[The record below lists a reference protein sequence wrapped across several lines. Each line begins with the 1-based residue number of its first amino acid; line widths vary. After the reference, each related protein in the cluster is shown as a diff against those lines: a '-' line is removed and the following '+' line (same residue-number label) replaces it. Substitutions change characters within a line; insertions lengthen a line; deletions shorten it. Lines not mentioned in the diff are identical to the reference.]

1 MQWTLT
7 QLRTF
12 VAVAEQ
18 GTMAAAAARLGYTAG
33 AVSQHMSALSRAVG
47 SPVVSPRGRS
57 VVLTEAGRA
66 LLPRARAVVA
76 AERQAAR
83 AMRGASADTTVTV
96 GVFGSASVAAMQ
108 PATQQLEG
116 KGIDVQTIEVDV
128 EEMQEAVASGL
139 IDVGIGID
147 YLDARLPPR
156 RGVHMKPVRRERLSV
171 AVGPGGMAALT
182 AEGREVK
189 SLSAGLEDGPSIDE
203 THEVDAAAHEA
214 APVDSGGVGDGA
226 GGSGGVGDGG
236 AAGST
241 RGAGGVGEVGEVGA
255 AGSTRGAGGSP
266 VGLGVAPDRGDVFR
280 DQEILRRALGR
291 VPWILPPADSTWG
304 RAFRLACRELGV
316 MPREKHLV
324 TDSAVALAMAS
335 SGLGVTLA
343 TPYLMRMAPAN
354 VHILPRT
361 ICGSRDIVILTSTDA
376 PLTPAARTVVDV
388 LTDVFNA

>member
-33 AVSQHMSALSRAVG
+33 AVSQHVSALSRAVG
-47 SPVVSPRGRS
+47 TPVVSPRGRS

-66 LLPRARAVVA
+66 LLPRARAVIA

-171 AVGPGGMAALT
+171 AVGPGGMDALM
-182 AEGREVK
+182 AEGR
-189 SLSAGLEDGPSIDE
+189 
-203 THEVDAAAHEA
+203 
-214 APVDSGGVGDGA
+214 
-226 GGSGGVGDGG
+226 
-236 AAGST
+236 
-241 RGAGGVGEVGEVGA
+241 
-255 AGSTRGAGGSP
+255 
-266 VGLGVAPDRGDVFR
+266 DVSR
-280 DQEILRRALGR
+280 DQEILRRALNR
-291 VPWILPPADSTWG
+291 VPWILPPTDSSWG

-316 MPREKHLV
+316 KPREKHLV
-324 TDSAVALAMAS
+324 TDSAVALAMAA

-343 TPYLMRMAPAN
+343 TPYLMLMAPAN

-376 PLTPAARTVVDV
+376 PLTPAAHTVVEV
-388 LTDVFNA
+388 LTSVFDA

>member
-18 GTMAAAAARLGYTAG
+18 GTMAAAATRLGYTAG
-33 AVSQHMSALSRAVG
+33 AVSQHVSALSRAVG

-189 SLSAGLEDGPSIDE
+189 SLSAGLEGGPSIDE
-203 THEVDAAAHEA
+203 NHEVDAAAHEA

-226 GGSGGVGDGG
+226 GGEGGDRG
-236 AAGST
+236 AAGSARGAGST
-241 RGAGGVGEVGEVGA
+241 RGAGA
-255 AGSTRGAGGSP
+255 SP
-266 VGLGVAPDRGDVFR
+266 VGLGVAPGRGDVFR

>member
-18 GTMAAAAARLGYTAG
+18 GTMAAAATRLGYTAG

-108 PATQQLEG
+108 PATQQLDG

-189 SLSAGLEDGPSIDE
+189 SLSAGLEGGPSIDE

-214 APVDSGGVGDGA
+214 APVDSGGVGGEA
-226 GGSGGVGDGG
+226 GGSGG
-236 AAGST
+236 
-241 RGAGGVGEVGEVGA
+241 GVGGEAGEVGA
-255 AGSTRGAGGSP
+255 AGSTRGTGGSP
-266 VGLGVAPDRGDVFR
+266 VGLGVAPGRGDVFR

>member
-47 SPVVSPRGRS
+47 TPVVSPRGRS

-108 PATQQLEG
+108 PASQQLEG

-189 SLSAGLEDGPSIDE
+189 SLSAGLEGGPSIDE

-226 GGSGGVGDGG
+226 GGSGDGAGGVGDGTGDGG
-236 AAGST
+236 AAGSP
-241 RGAGGVGEVGEVGA
+241 
-255 AGSTRGAGGSP
+255 RGAGGSP
-266 VGLGVAPDRGDVFR
+266 VGLGVAPGRGDVFR

>member
-18 GTMAAAAARLGYTAG
+18 GTMAAAATRLGYTAG

-108 PATQQLEG
+108 PASQQLEG

-203 THEVDAAAHEA
+203 NHEVDAAAHEA

-226 GGSGGVGDGG
+226 GGSGG
-236 AAGST
+236 
-241 RGAGGVGEVGEVGA
+241 GVGGEAGEVGA

-266 VGLGVAPDRGDVFR
+266 VGLGVAPGRGDVFR

>member
-1 MQWTLT
+1 
-7 QLRTF
+7 
-12 VAVAEQ
+12 
-18 GTMAAAAARLGYTAG
+18 
-33 AVSQHMSALSRAVG
+33 
-47 SPVVSPRGRS
+47 
-57 VVLTEAGRA
+57 
-66 LLPRARAVVA
+66 
-76 AERQAAR
+76 
-83 AMRGASADTTVTV
+83 MRGASADTTVTV

-108 PATQQLEG
+108 PATQQLDG

-203 THEVDAAAHEA
+203 NHEVDAAAHEA

-226 GGSGGVGDGG
+226 GGSGG
-236 AAGST
+236 
-241 RGAGGVGEVGEVGA
+241 GVGGEAGEVGA

-266 VGLGVAPDRGDVFR
+266 VGLGVAPGRGDVFR

>member
-1 MQWTLT
+1 MT

-18 GTMAAAAARLGYTAG
+18 GTMAAAATRLGYTAG

-108 PATQQLEG
+108 PASQQLEG

-156 RGVHMKPVRRERLSV
+156 RGVHMKPVRRQRLPV
-171 AVGPGGMAALT
+171 AVGPGGLAALT
-182 AEGREVK
+182 AEGREGK

-203 THEVDAAAHEA
+203 NHEVDAAAHEA

-226 GGSGGVGDGG
+226 GGGAGG
-236 AAGST
+236 AAGEAG
-241 RGAGGVGEVGEVGA
+241 GAGGEADDGGA

-266 VGLGVAPDRGDVFR
+266 VGLGVAPGRGDVFR

>member
-18 GTMAAAAARLGYTAG
+18 GTMAAAATRLGYTAG

-108 PATQQLEG
+108 PATQQLDG

-189 SLSAGLEDGPSIDE
+189 SLSAGLEGGPSIDE

-214 APVDSGGVGDGA
+214 APVDSGGVGGEA
-226 GGSGGVGDGG
+226 GGAAGGAGDGG

-241 RGAGGVGEVGEVGA
+241 RGAGG
-255 AGSTRGAGGSP
+255 SH
-266 VGLGVAPDRGDVFR
+266 VGLGVAPGRGDVFR

>member
-18 GTMAAAAARLGYTAG
+18 GTMAAAATRLGYTAG

-108 PATQQLEG
+108 PASQQLEG

-189 SLSAGLEDGPSIDE
+189 SLSAGLEGGPSIDE

-214 APVDSGGVGDGA
+214 APVDSGGVGEVGGGGGGA
-226 GGSGGVGDGG
+226 GGAGDGG
-236 AAGST
+236 AAGSP
-241 RGAGGVGEVGEVGA
+241 
-255 AGSTRGAGGSP
+255 RGAGGSP
-266 VGLGVAPDRGDVFR
+266 VGLGVAPGRGDVFR

>member
-18 GTMAAAAARLGYTAG
+18 GTMAAAATRLGYTAG
-33 AVSQHMSALSRAVG
+33 AVSQHVSALSRAVG

-108 PATQQLEG
+108 PATQQLDG

-189 SLSAGLEDGPSIDE
+189 SLSAGLEGGPSIDE
-203 THEVDAAAHEA
+203 NHEVDAAAHEA
-214 APVDSGGVGDGA
+214 APVDSGGPGGA
-226 GGSGGVGDGG
+226 GGSGG
-236 AAGST
+236 
-241 RGAGGVGEVGEVGA
+241 GVGGEAGEVGA

-266 VGLGVAPDRGDVFR
+266 VGLGVAPGRGDVFR

>member
-18 GTMAAAAARLGYTAG
+18 GTMAAAATRLGYTAG

-108 PATQQLEG
+108 PATQQLDG

-189 SLSAGLEDGPSIDE
+189 SLSAGLEGGPSIDE
-203 THEVDAAAHEA
+203 NHEVDAAAHEA
-214 APVDSGGVGDGA
+214 APVDSGGPGGA
-226 GGSGGVGDGG
+226 GGGAGGVAGGAGGEAGDGG
-236 AAGST
+236 AAGS
-241 RGAGGVGEVGEVGA
+241 
-255 AGSTRGAGGSP
+255 P
-266 VGLGVAPDRGDVFR
+266 VGLGLAPGRGDVFR

>member
-33 AVSQHMSALSRAVG
+33 AVSQHVSALSRAVG

-96 GVFGSASVAAMQ
+96 GVFGSASIAAMQ
-108 PATQQLEG
+108 PASRQLEG
-116 KGIDVQTIEVDV
+116 TGVDVQTIEVDV

-139 IDVGIGID
+139 IDIGIGID

-171 AVGPGGMAALT
+171 AVGPGGMDALV
-182 AEGREVK
+182 AQGQHVG
-189 SLSAGLEDGPSIDE
+189 ADVGPALAKAD
-203 THEVDAAAHEA
+203 EVDESGPDAAPLAAGEAGEADVADGTAAAA
-214 APVDSGGVGDGA
+214 A
-226 GGSGGVGDGG
+226 G
-236 AAGST
+236 AAF
-241 RGAGGVGEVGEVGA
+241 
-255 AGSTRGAGGSP
+255 
-266 VGLGVAPDRGDVFR
+266 APGRGDVFR
-280 DQEILRRALGR
+280 DQEMLRRALNR
-291 VPWILPPADSTWG
+291 VPWILPPPDSTWG
-304 RAFRLACRELGV
+304 RAFRLACRELGL
-316 MPREKHLV
+316 MPREKHVV

-343 TPYLMRMAPAN
+343 TPYLMLMAPAN

-361 ICGSRDIVILTSTDA
+361 ICGSRDIAILTSTDA
-376 PLTPAARTVVDV
+376 PLTQAAHTVVDV
-388 LTDVFNA
+388 LTSVFSA

>member
-18 GTMAAAAARLGYTAG
+18 GTMAAAATRLGYTAG

-108 PATQQLEG
+108 PASQQLEG

-226 GGSGGVGDGG
+226 GGSGG
-236 AAGST
+236 
-241 RGAGGVGEVGEVGA
+241 GVGGEAGEVGA

-266 VGLGVAPDRGDVFR
+266 VGLGVAPGRGDVFR

>member
-18 GTMAAAAARLGYTAG
+18 GTMAAAATRLGYTAG

-108 PATQQLEG
+108 PASQQLEG

-182 AEGREVK
+182 AEGHEVK
-189 SLSAGLEDGPSIDE
+189 SLSAGLEGGPSIDE

-214 APVDSGGVGDGA
+214 APVDSGGAGDGA
-226 GGSGGVGDGG
+226 GGSGDGAGGEAGGVGG
-236 AAGST
+236 
-241 RGAGGVGEVGEVGA
+241 GAGGV
-255 AGSTRGAGGSP
+255 AGGSH
-266 VGLGVAPDRGDVFR
+266 VGLGVAPGRGDVFR

>member
-18 GTMAAAAARLGYTAG
+18 GTMAAAATRLGYTAG

-189 SLSAGLEDGPSIDE
+189 SLSAGLEGGPSIDE

-214 APVDSGGVGDGA
+214 APVDSGGVGGEAGGA
-226 GGSGGVGDGG
+226 GGEADDGG

-241 RGAGGVGEVGEVGA
+241 RGAGG
-255 AGSTRGAGGSP
+255 SP
-266 VGLGVAPDRGDVFR
+266 AGLGVAPGRGDVFR

>member
-33 AVSQHMSALSRAVG
+33 AVSQHVSALSRAVG

-108 PATQQLEG
+108 PATQQLDG

-203 THEVDAAAHEA
+203 NHEVDAAAHEA

-226 GGSGGVGDGG
+226 GGYGGGVG
-236 AAGST
+236 
-241 RGAGGVGEVGEVGA
+241 GEAGEVGA

-266 VGLGVAPDRGDVFR
+266 VGLGVAPGRGDVFR

>member
-108 PATQQLEG
+108 PASQQLDG

-226 GGSGGVGDGG
+226 GGSGG
-236 AAGST
+236 
-241 RGAGGVGEVGEVGA
+241 GVGGEAGEVGA

-266 VGLGVAPDRGDVFR
+266 VGLGVAPGRGDVFR

>member
-18 GTMAAAAARLGYTAG
+18 GTMAAAATRLGYTAG
-33 AVSQHMSALSRAVG
+33 AVSQHVSALSRAVG

-108 PATQQLEG
+108 PATQQLDG

-189 SLSAGLEDGPSIDE
+189 SLSAGLEGGPSIDE
-203 THEVDAAAHEA
+203 NHEVDAAAHEA
-214 APVDSGGVGDGA
+214 APVDSGGAGGA
-226 GGSGGVGDGG
+226 GGGAGGVAGG
-236 AAGST
+236 AG
-241 RGAGGVGEVGEVGA
+241 GAGGVGGGADDGGA

-266 VGLGVAPDRGDVFR
+266 VGLGLAPGRGDVFR

>member
-18 GTMAAAAARLGYTAG
+18 GTMAAAATRLGYTAG

-83 AMRGASADTTVTV
+83 VMRGASADTTVTV

-108 PATQQLEG
+108 PASQQLEG

-189 SLSAGLEDGPSIDE
+189 SLSAGLEGGPSIDE

-226 GGSGGVGDGG
+226 GGSGDGVGGE
-236 AAGST
+236 AG
-241 RGAGGVGEVGEVGA
+241 GAGGEADDGGA

-266 VGLGVAPDRGDVFR
+266 VGLGVAPGRGDVFR

>member
-18 GTMAAAAARLGYTAG
+18 GTMAAAATRLGYTAG

-189 SLSAGLEDGPSIDE
+189 SLSAGLEGGPSIDE

-214 APVDSGGVGDGA
+214 APVDSGGVGGEA
-226 GGSGGVGDGG
+226 GGYGGGVG
-236 AAGST
+236 
-241 RGAGGVGEVGEVGA
+241 GEAGEVGA

-266 VGLGVAPDRGDVFR
+266 VGLGVAPGRGDVFR

>member
-18 GTMAAAAARLGYTAG
+18 GTMAAAATRLGYTAG

-108 PATQQLEG
+108 PATQQLDG

-203 THEVDAAAHEA
+203 NHEVDAAAHEA

-226 GGSGGVGDGG
+226 GGSGG
-236 AAGST
+236 
-241 RGAGGVGEVGEVGA
+241 GVGGEAGEVGA

-266 VGLGVAPDRGDVFR
+266 VGLGVAPGRGDVFR

>member
-18 GTMAAAAARLGYTAG
+18 GTMAAAATRLGYTAG

-108 PATQQLEG
+108 PASQQLEG

-139 IDVGIGID
+139 IDIGIGID

-189 SLSAGLEDGPSIDE
+189 SLSAGLEGGPSIDE
-203 THEVDAAAHEA
+203 THEVDATAHEA
-214 APVDSGGVGDGA
+214 APVGSGGAGGADGGVGK
-226 GGSGGVGDGG
+226 
-236 AAGST
+236 
-241 RGAGGVGEVGEVGA
+241 VGEVGA

-266 VGLGVAPDRGDVFR
+266 VGLGLAPGRGDVFR

>member
-18 GTMAAAAARLGYTAG
+18 GTMAAAATRLGYTAG

-189 SLSAGLEDGPSIDE
+189 SLSAGLEGGPSIDE

-226 GGSGGVGDGG
+226 GGAD
-236 AAGST
+236 
-241 RGAGGVGEVGEVGA
+241 GGVGEVGEVGA

-266 VGLGVAPDRGDVFR
+266 VGLGVAPGRGDVFR

>member
-18 GTMAAAAARLGYTAG
+18 GTMAAAATRLGYTAG

-108 PATQQLEG
+108 PASQQLEG

-189 SLSAGLEDGPSIDE
+189 SLSAGLEGGPSIDE

-226 GGSGGVGDGG
+226 GGSGD
-236 AAGST
+236 
-241 RGAGGVGEVGEVGA
+241 GAGGVGDVGA
-255 AGSTRGAGGSP
+255 AGSTRGAGGSH
-266 VGLGVAPDRGDVFR
+266 VGLGVAPGRGDVFR

>member
-18 GTMAAAAARLGYTAG
+18 GTMAAAATRLGYTAG

-108 PATQQLEG
+108 PATQQLDG

-189 SLSAGLEDGPSIDE
+189 SLSAGLEGGPSIDE
-203 THEVDAAAHEA
+203 THEVDATAHEA

-226 GGSGGVGDGG
+226 GGVDDG
-236 AAGST
+236 
-241 RGAGGVGEVGEVGA
+241 GA

-266 VGLGVAPDRGDVFR
+266 VGLGVAPGRGDVFR

-324 TDSAVALAMAS
+324 TGSAVALAMAS

>member
-18 GTMAAAAARLGYTAG
+18 GTMAAAATRLGYTAG

-108 PATQQLEG
+108 PATQQLDG

-203 THEVDAAAHEA
+203 NHEVDAAAHEA

-226 GGSGGVGDGG
+226 GGSGG
-236 AAGST
+236 
-241 RGAGGVGEVGEVGA
+241 GVGGEAGEVGA

-266 VGLGVAPDRGDVFR
+266 VGLGLAPGRGDVFR

>member
-18 GTMAAAAARLGYTAG
+18 GTMAAAATRLGYTAG

-108 PATQQLEG
+108 PATQQLDG

-203 THEVDAAAHEA
+203 NHEVDAAAHEA

-226 GGSGGVGDGG
+226 GGSGG
-236 AAGST
+236 
-241 RGAGGVGEVGEVGA
+241 GVGGEAGEVGA

-266 VGLGVAPDRGDVFR
+266 VGLGLAPGRGDVFR

-324 TDSAVALAMAS
+324 TDSAVALAMAA

-388 LTDVFNA
+388 LTAVFNA

>member
-18 GTMAAAAARLGYTAG
+18 GTMAAAASRLGYTAG

-108 PATQQLEG
+108 PASQQLEG

-189 SLSAGLEDGPSIDE
+189 SLSAGLEGGPSIDE

-226 GGSGGVGDGG
+226 AGAGGVGDGG

-241 RGAGGVGEVGEVGA
+241 RGAGG
-255 AGSTRGAGGSP
+255 SH
-266 VGLGVAPDRGDVFR
+266 VGLGVAPGRGDVFR

>member
-33 AVSQHMSALSRAVG
+33 AVSQHVSALSRAVG

-108 PATQQLEG
+108 PASQQLDG

-203 THEVDAAAHEA
+203 NHEVDAAAHEA

-226 GGSGGVGDGG
+226 GGYGGGVG
-236 AAGST
+236 
-241 RGAGGVGEVGEVGA
+241 GEAGEVGA

-266 VGLGVAPDRGDVFR
+266 VGLGVAPGRGDVFR

>member
-33 AVSQHMSALSRAVG
+33 AVSQHVSALSRAVG

-96 GVFGSASVAAMQ
+96 GVFGSASIAAMQ
-108 PATQQLEG
+108 PASRQLEG
-116 KGIDVQTIEVDV
+116 TGVDVQTIEVDV

-139 IDVGIGID
+139 IDIGIGID

-171 AVGPGGMAALT
+171 AVGPGGMDALV
-182 AEGREVK
+182 AQGQHVG
-189 SLSAGLEDGPSIDE
+189 ADVGPALAKAD
-203 THEVDAAAHEA
+203 EVDESGHDTAPLDAAGIGEADVADGTAAAA
-214 APVDSGGVGDGA
+214 A
-226 GGSGGVGDGG
+226 G
-236 AAGST
+236 AAF
-241 RGAGGVGEVGEVGA
+241 
-255 AGSTRGAGGSP
+255 
-266 VGLGVAPDRGDVFR
+266 APGRGDVFR
-280 DQEILRRALGR
+280 DQEMLRRALGR
-291 VPWILPPADSTWG
+291 VPWILPPPDSTWG

-316 MPREKHLV
+316 MPREKHVV

-343 TPYLMRMAPAN
+343 TPYLMLMAPAN

-361 ICGSRDIVILTSTDA
+361 ICGSRDIAILTSTDA
-376 PLTPAARTVVDV
+376 PLTQAAHTVVDV
-388 LTDVFNA
+388 LTSVFSA

>member
-18 GTMAAAAARLGYTAG
+18 GTMAAAATRLGYTAG

-108 PATQQLEG
+108 PATQQLDG

-189 SLSAGLEDGPSIDE
+189 SLSAGLEGGPSIDE

-226 GGSGGVGDGG
+226 GGGAGG
-236 AAGST
+236 AAGD
-241 RGAGGVGEVGEVGA
+241 GGA

-266 VGLGVAPDRGDVFR
+266 VGLGVAPGRGDVFR

>member
-18 GTMAAAAARLGYTAG
+18 GTMAAAATRLGYTAG
-33 AVSQHMSALSRAVG
+33 AVSQHVSALSRAVG

-108 PATQQLEG
+108 PATQQLDG

-189 SLSAGLEDGPSIDE
+189 SLSAGFEGGPSIDE
-203 THEVDAAAHEA
+203 NHEVDAAAHEA

-226 GGSGGVGDGG
+226 GGSGG
-236 AAGST
+236 
-241 RGAGGVGEVGEVGA
+241 GVGGEAGEVGA

-266 VGLGVAPDRGDVFR
+266 VGLGVAPGRGDVFR

>member
-18 GTMAAAAARLGYTAG
+18 GTMAAAATRLGYTAG

-108 PATQQLEG
+108 PATQQLDG

-189 SLSAGLEDGPSIDE
+189 SLSAGLEGGPSIDE
-203 THEVDAAAHEA
+203 NHEVDAAAHEA
-214 APVDSGGVGDGA
+214 APVDSGGAGGA
-226 GGSGGVGDGG
+226 GG
-236 AAGST
+236 
-241 RGAGGVGEVGEVGA
+241 GAGGVAGGADDGGA

-266 VGLGVAPDRGDVFR
+266 VRLGAVPGRGDVFR
-280 DQEILRRALGR
+280 DQGILRRALGR

>member
-18 GTMAAAAARLGYTAG
+18 GTMAAAATRLGYTAG

-108 PATQQLEG
+108 PATQQLDG

-189 SLSAGLEDGPSIDE
+189 SLSAGLEGGPSIDE
-203 THEVDAAAHEA
+203 NHEVDAAAHEA
-214 APVDSGGVGDGA
+214 APVDSGGPGGA
-226 GGSGGVGDGG
+226 GG
-236 AAGST
+236 
-241 RGAGGVGEVGEVGA
+241 GAGGVAGGADDGGA

-266 VGLGVAPDRGDVFR
+266 VGLGLAPGRGDVFR

>member
-18 GTMAAAAARLGYTAG
+18 GTMAAAATRLGYTAG

-108 PATQQLEG
+108 PATQQLDG

-189 SLSAGLEDGPSIDE
+189 SLSAGLEGGPSIDE
-203 THEVDAAAHEA
+203 NHEVDAAAHEA

-226 GGSGGVGDGG
+226 GESGGGVG
-236 AAGST
+236 
-241 RGAGGVGEVGEVGA
+241 GEAGEVGA

-266 VGLGVAPDRGDVFR
+266 VGLGVAPGRGDVFR

>member
-18 GTMAAAAARLGYTAG
+18 GTMAAAATRLGYTAG

-47 SPVVSPRGRS
+47 TPVVSPRGRS

-182 AEGREVK
+182 AEGQ
-189 SLSAGLEDGPSIDE
+189 
-203 THEVDAAAHEA
+203 
-214 APVDSGGVGDGA
+214 
-226 GGSGGVGDGG
+226 
-236 AAGST
+236 
-241 RGAGGVGEVGEVGA
+241 GEI
-255 AGSTRGAGGSP
+255 S
-266 VGLGVAPDRGDVFR
+266 R
-280 DQEILRRALGR
+280 DQEILRRALNR

-376 PLTPAARTVVDV
+376 PLTPAARTVVEV
-388 LTDVFNA
+388 LTGIFSA

>member
-33 AVSQHMSALSRAVG
+33 AVSQHVSALSRAVG

-203 THEVDAAAHEA
+203 NHEVDAAAHEA

-226 GGSGGVGDGG
+226 GGYGGGVG
-236 AAGST
+236 
-241 RGAGGVGEVGEVGA
+241 GEAGEVGA

-266 VGLGVAPDRGDVFR
+266 VGLGVAPGRGDVFR

>member
-18 GTMAAAAARLGYTAG
+18 GTMAAAATRLGYTAG

-189 SLSAGLEDGPSIDE
+189 SLSAGLEGGPSIDE

-214 APVDSGGVGDGA
+214 APVDSGGVGGEA
-226 GGSGGVGDGG
+226 GGVGDGG
-236 AAGST
+236 AG
-241 RGAGGVGEVGEVGA
+241 GAGDGGA

-266 VGLGVAPDRGDVFR
+266 VGLGLAPGRGDVFR

-388 LTDVFNA
+388 LTDVFNS

>member
-47 SPVVSPRGRS
+47 TPVVSPRGRS

-108 PATQQLEG
+108 PASQQLEG
-116 KGIDVQTIEVDV
+116 RGIDVQTIEVDV

-171 AVGPGGMAALT
+171 AVGPGGMGTLM
-182 AEGREVK
+182 AEGQ
-189 SLSAGLEDGPSIDE
+189 
-203 THEVDAAAHEA
+203 
-214 APVDSGGVGDGA
+214 GDI
-226 GGSGGVGDGG
+226 S
-236 AAGST
+236 
-241 RGAGGVGEVGEVGA
+241 
-255 AGSTRGAGGSP
+255 
-266 VGLGVAPDRGDVFR
+266 R
-280 DQEILRRALGR
+280 DQEILRLALGR
-291 VPWILPPADSTWG
+291 VPWILPPMDSSWG

-316 MPREKHLV
+316 KPREKHLV
-324 TDSAVALAMAS
+324 TDSAVALAMAA

-343 TPYLMRMAPAN
+343 TPYLMLMAPAN

-376 PLTPAARTVVDV
+376 PLTPAAHTVVEV
-388 LTDVFNA
+388 LTSVFSA